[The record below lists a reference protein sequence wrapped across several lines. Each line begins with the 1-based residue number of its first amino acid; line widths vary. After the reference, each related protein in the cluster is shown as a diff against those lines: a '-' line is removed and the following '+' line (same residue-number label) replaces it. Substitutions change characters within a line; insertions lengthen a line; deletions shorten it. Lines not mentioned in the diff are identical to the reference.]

1 MEKNKKIAILLV
13 LIIVAI
19 IVWMPKGRRKQQ
31 VSPPPTQISLEK
43 KAIPKI
49 TPGQRKRTEF
59 ADWGRDPFVWPRVGS
74 SAVSDLTLSGIIWD
88 NEASYAIIDGSVVH
102 TGDEVAGKTIKRIEP
117 DRVILSDG
125 LNDYTLQLE

>member
-1 MEKNKKIAILLV
+1 MEKNKKIAILIV

-19 IVWMPKGRRKQQ
+19 IVWMPKGARKQVLSKPAP
-31 VSPPPTQISLEK
+31 VSIK
-43 KAIPKI
+43 KVMPRIASV
-49 TPGQRKRTEF
+49 QRKRTEF
-59 ADWGRDPFVWPRVGS
+59 AGWGRDPFVWSRVGS

-88 NEASYAIIDGSVVH
+88 NETSYAIIEGSVVH
-102 TGDEVAGKTIKRIEP
+102 AGDEVAGKTIKRIEP